1 MLAAPFIEFRL
12 SKRSDPEYVSCFV
25 TGPGTAAGPTG
36 IQVHHRAATSARCVA
51 RALSGEI
58 LWNLITYNLILCVC
72 LSPYLQFDP
81 HDNSESPSQMKRLRF
96 RVVR

>member
-1 MLAAPFIEFRL
+1 MFPAL
-12 SKRSDPEYVSCFV
+12 SPAL
-25 TGPGTAAGPTG
+25 GLQ
-36 IQVHHRAATSARCVA
+36 QVPQAFKCIIGLQPSARCVA